1 VVDRQRPDAGSQADA
16 AGQTPGLADEELGRK
31 RVLAYPC
38 LAIAE
43 LVGGDHLEQVF
54 LVRVGDAPSRPVVL

>member
-1 VVDRQRPDAGSQADA
+1 V
-16 AGQTPGLADEELGRK
+16 
-31 RVLAYPC
+31 
-38 LAIAE
+38 IAE